1 MTNELAAIPSI
12 DKLRVSAELDG
23 SSGSNRALGRP
34 VKIDAQNDLQAV
46 RSWYKRFEDTPRT
59 HDAYMREAERLI
71 LWTVLQKKKPLS
83 SMSHED
89 FMEYEEFLKNPQPE
103 KVWVSELKL
112 ARTSPRWKPFY
123 GPLSASSI
131 NHAMGIINNMMSW
144 LVNAN
149 YLAANPLSLRRK
161 KNEGAKKRRLTRYLD
176 AAQWEATLRF
186 IETMPRQSNEEQL
199 AYERARWVFRLFYLA
214 GMRIS
219 EVCENTMG
227 GFQSTMDSKG
237 QYRWNLIVTGKG
249 SKERAIPVGAPLM
262 SALRRY
268 REHIGLS
275 PLPSPNEQTPLVCSL
290 RNQDLH
296 QPIGRQAMDKI
307 VKACFKGTV
316 AMLEQSSDDNDKNTA
331 MILQFASAHWI
342 RHSAGSHMADAGV
355 DLRHIRDFLGHEN
368 IQTTS
373 IYLHA
378 DDEARHESITNLH
391 KLPI

>member
-1 MTNELAAIPSI
+1 MTSTLATIPTI
-12 DKLRVSAELDG
+12 DALAVPQSLDG
-23 SSGSNRALGRP
+23 SNGTNRSAGLP
-34 VKIDAQNDLQAV
+34 SKIEANNDLQAV
-46 RSWYKRFEDTPRT
+46 RAWYKRFEDVPRT
-59 HDAYMREAERLI
+59 HDVYRREAERLM
-71 LWTVLQKKKPLS
+71 LWAVLQQRKPLS
-83 SMSHED
+83 SLSHED
-89 FMEYEEFLKNPQPE
+89 FMAYEEFLKNPQPA
-103 KVWVSELKL
+103 KMWISELKL
-112 ARTSPRWKPFY
+112 PRANPNWKPFY
-123 GPLSASSI
+123 GALSPSSVS
-131 NHAMGIINNMMSW
+131 HAMGIINNLMTW

-161 KNEGAKKRRLTRYLD
+161 KTEGKKRRLTRYLD
-176 AAQWEATLRF
+176 SSQWEATLRY
-186 IETMPRQSNEEQL
+186 IETMPTQSNEEIA

-249 SKERAIPVGAPLM
+249 SKERAIPVGSPLL
-262 SALRRY
+262 SALQRY
-268 REHIGLS
+268 RAFVGLS
-275 PLPSPNEQTPLVCSL
+275 PLPSPKEQTPLVCSL
-290 RNQDLH
+290 RNAQLH

-316 AMLEQSSDDNDKNTA
+316 SMLESSTNDNDRNTA
-331 MILQFASAHWI
+331 MILNFASAHWI

-378 DDEARHESITNLH
+378 DDEARHESITHLH
-391 KLPI
+391 KLPL